1 MACVHDAKEFTAK
14 LNSQSKRLSRSCGT
28 AKSVRAVGP
37 ASQRT
42 PVPLHRWCGAA
53 AAGAVGAP
61 PSPKIRP
68 DTRCLTLPRTNSSR
82 SIQCA
87 LGSPGPRVGTRA
99 QRCSRPPVMYSRPP
113 DCASQRTGA
122 PILLPPQTRL
132 APPLVP
138 CRLSSAARGYE
149 VAAVR
154 MATSVSSL
162 TVSTSFAPGRH
173 CSPRATLTASAAHSL
188 TLRPAGPT
196 LFIQDQGLPVVLT
209 RRPMP
214 LRCPVPLCAR
224 RRHGGAAARHVATHG
239 RESVDAVA
247 ATAVTVAATLAV
259 LAQYLPADLEQ
270 YLPTHAAAWALH
282 AVAIAY
288 RPARLV
294 IAFGRTAPLSAAAAT
309 GAVVATPADQAH
321 AATRRL
327 ANLQQ
332 LRVFA
337 VLILSLSLAAAHA
350 SGGITAIAVD
360 APNAT
365 AHAAPG
371 ASVARARRWVARVV
385 RPPGTA
391 APVCIGKG
399 AQPGARGR

>member
-1 MACVHDAKEFTAK
+1 
-14 LNSQSKRLSRSCGT
+14 
-28 AKSVRAVGP
+28 
-37 ASQRT
+37 
-42 PVPLHRWCGAA
+42 
-53 AAGAVGAP
+53 
-61 PSPKIRP
+61 
-68 DTRCLTLPRTNSSR
+68 
-82 SIQCA
+82 
-87 LGSPGPRVGTRA
+87 
-99 QRCSRPPVMYSRPP
+99 
-113 DCASQRTGA
+113 
-122 PILLPPQTRL
+122 
-132 APPLVP
+132 
-138 CRLSSAARGYE
+138 
-149 VAAVR
+149 
-154 MATSVSSL
+154 
-162 TVSTSFAPGRH
+162 
-173 CSPRATLTASAAHSL
+173 
-188 TLRPAGPT
+188 
-196 LFIQDQGLPVVLT
+196 
-209 RRPMP
+209 MP

-371 ASVARARRWVARVV
+371 ASLARARCRLSSCATAECIARV
-385 RPPGTA
+385 PGAGSWLSIVAHRSHADGWLRCVPAVCATA
-391 APVCIGKG
+391 ASASSGRASPGSRRGRLQARTRSGCGQVLDSHGRQGKG
-399 AQPGARGR
+399 ALVCGREPLRRRRARPTVHAVPGGTACPNVHD

>member
-1 MACVHDAKEFTAK
+1 MSEQA
-14 LNSQSKRLSRSCGT
+14 
-28 AKSVRAVGP
+28 
-37 ASQRT
+37 
-42 PVPLHRWCGAA
+42 PVPLHRWFGAA

-68 DTRCLTLPRTNSSR
+68 DTRCLTLTPHHSFPQHAVCLGFPWTASVPGHSVAADRLLCTLGHPTALASVSVPHPPATQTR
-82 SIQCA
+82 S
-87 LGSPGPRVGTRA
+87 
-99 QRCSRPPVMYSRPP
+99 
-113 DCASQRTGA
+113 GA
-122 PILLPPQTRL
+122 PPC
-132 APPLVP
+132 P

-173 CSPRATLTASAAHSL
+173 CSPRATLTTSAAHSL
-188 TLRPAGPT
+188 TSAAAGPT

-224 RRHGGAAARHVATHG
+224 RRRGGAAARYVATHG

-247 ATAVTVAATLAV
+247 ATGVTVGTTLAV
-259 LAQYLPADLEQ
+259 LAQYLPAVLEQ
-270 YLPTHAAAWALH
+270 YLPTHAAAWARH
-282 AVAIAY
+282 TVTTAY

-309 GAVVATPADQAH
+309 GAAVATPAGQAH

-327 ANLQQ
+327 ADLQQ

-337 VLILSLSLAAAHA
+337 LLILSLSLAAAHA
-350 SGGITAIAVD
+350 CGSITAIAVD

-371 ASVARARRWVARVV
+371 ASVARARRWVARVDTRGTSPWHSSARV
-385 RPPGTA
+385 RWKGRPAKSPG
-391 APVCIGKG
+391 PLSS
-399 AQPGARGR
+399 